1 MKEATSLRHKGIKNV
16 SKDKA
21 RRCWGEVMVLF
32 QELHHEMYPQ
42 RRVRE
47 EPQVFQ
53 QIPKSHPREATVS
66 RGGKAFNSI
75 IADMEGTLAVSL
87 RKSASIQNMA
97 QTEVPWEGVT
107 LNRCLF
113 IAITILVL
121 SSGFQRLHDFVR
133 GRKDGTDLEP
143 IGSLLNV
150 RHTALRKHRLPVPEP
165 ETSLWDTFFWWV
177 SDDEEEGRRGK
188 SRKVTRE
195 KAIRGLRHKAIP
207 DRKLLKDREGRFK
220 ARRGNA
226 GRAAEKS
233 RENVKPQQEK
243 VKRLEKLK
251 KEEKEKKEKVVKKMP

>member
-1 MKEATSLRHKGIKNV
+1 
-16 SKDKA
+16 
-21 RRCWGEVMVLF
+21 
-32 QELHHEMYPQ
+32 EMYPQ

-66 RGGKAFNSI
+66 RG
-75 IADMEGTLAVSL
+75 VSL

-121 SSGFQRLHDFVR
+121 SSGFHRLHDFVR
-133 GRKDGTDLEP
+133 GRKDGTDIEP

-150 RHTALRKHRLPVPEP
+150 RHTALRKYRLPAPEP

-195 KAIRGLRHKAIP
+195 KAIRGLRHKTIP

-220 ARRGNA
+220 ARRGNT

-233 RENVKPQQEK
+233 RENVRAQQEK
-243 VKRLEKLK
+243 VKRLKEKLK
-251 KEEKEKKEKVVKKMP
+251 KGEREKKEKV